1 MIIPVRCVSCGN
13 PISAKWDEY
22 NKLIEDG
29 KSVKEALDAIEF
41 ERFCCRGAMMSHV
54 ESIDVVGRFK

>member
-13 PISAKWDEY
+13 PISAQWDEY
-22 NKLIEDG
+22 NKLISEG
-29 KSVKEALDAIEF
+29 KSVKEALDGVKL

-54 ESIDVVGRFK
+54 ESIDVIGRFK